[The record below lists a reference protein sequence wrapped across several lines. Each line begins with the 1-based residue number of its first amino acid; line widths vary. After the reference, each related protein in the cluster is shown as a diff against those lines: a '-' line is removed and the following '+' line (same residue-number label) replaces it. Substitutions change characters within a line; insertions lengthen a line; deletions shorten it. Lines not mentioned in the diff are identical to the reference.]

1 MGWLCC
7 WKCAYQI
14 NALVVVNFLSM
25 AKCHRPRAGSGVVR
39 IDPLHFLA
47 GCHKSRLNQ
56 ALSVRFNDHFPGEP
70 GLAGVYWS
78 EGWWRWWRQM
88 NCGSYKSCKA
98 PVKYHHQQTNI
109 QFFYML
115 DALPVAQPTMSKHWR
130 LNQALSVL
138 YLSQGFFWCMSCA
151 VLVRLSVPVLM
162 IDWKDSSPKWPMMC

>member
-25 AKCHRPRAGSGVVR
+25 AKCHRPRAGSEVVR

-88 NCGSYKSCKA
+88 NYGSYKSCKA
-98 PVKYHHQQTNI
+98 PVKYPVFLQAGCPSCRPTSSVK
-109 QFFYML
+109 
-115 DALPVAQPTMSKHWR
+115 ALKTKPG
-130 LNQALSVL
+130 SV
-138 YLSQGFFWCMSCA
+138 CA
-151 VLVRLSVPVLM
+151 IS
-162 IDWKDSSPKWPMMC
+162 